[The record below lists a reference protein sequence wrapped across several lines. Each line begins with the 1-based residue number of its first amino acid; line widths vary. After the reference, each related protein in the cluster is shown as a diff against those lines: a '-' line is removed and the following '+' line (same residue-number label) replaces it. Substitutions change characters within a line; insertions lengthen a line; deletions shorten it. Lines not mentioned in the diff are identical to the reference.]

1 MGSRQSS
8 PHRAKGAAR
17 RRSRAALPAPAPGG
31 QRLRLAT
38 PSERDDLA
46 DYLRVC
52 GWIVECAGKRDLR
65 ARYPYARADDG
76 VCLRFSVA
84 VWRAMT
90 EGSLELPA
98 AWG

>member
-17 RRSRAALPAPAPGG
+17 RRSRAALPVPAPEG

-46 DYLRVC
+46 EYLRVG
-52 GWIVECAGKRDLR
+52 GWIVEGVGKRDLR
-65 ARYPYARADDG
+65 ARYPYARGDEG
-76 VCLRFSVA
+76 VCLHFSVA
-84 VWRAMT
+84 VWRTMT
-90 EGSLELPA
+90 EDSLELS